1 MVPPLAKFDGPTRGQ
16 ILALL
21 RRGQMTVDELAQA
34 IGVTDNAVRM
44 HLTALERDGLARAV
58 GVRREGNVGK
68 PATLYAVPPEADAM
82 FSKAYEPVLS
92 TLLVT
97 LTGRLGEGELTE
109 LLRDVGRQLAVSTAS
124 TDRSGL
130 RVVDAT
136 AIAYRLY
143 DIGYEVDLDR
153 ASALFAPDA
162 ATRERPARNEAQA
175 LQISN
180 PPLFVALGAEYLTI
194 DGAEH
199 RAEVSARLF
208 DFGTC
213 SLQLRVAAPAALSWD
228 AFTSFGNAVDASPA
242 LAPIFTRHLESLRA
256 RVAPAVERPNLASV
270 VEDYVVFRITG
281 LTDERGK
288 SLGTDVLTDE
298 HIVPLLLR
306 ERRGLSLD
314 ARRELLPHRFSY
326 YADDLTILTWDNAL
340 VVEARGDDRDVEYI
354 LEFANAQLLELRFYD
369 AVLDAELPA
378 MYDRITATRGR
389 ISALP
394 TWRYRPLLARLQTRV
409 ADVTETVER
418 VENAL
423 KVTDD

>member
-1 MVPPLAKFDGPTRGQ
+1 MASLSAPT
-16 ILALL
+16 
-21 RRGQMTVDELAQA
+21 T
-34 IGVTDNAVRM
+34 
-44 HLTALERDGLARAV
+44 
-58 GVRREGNVGK
+58 
-68 PATLYAVPPEADAM
+68 
-82 FSKAYEPVLS
+82 
-92 TLLVT
+92 
-97 LTGRLGEGELTE
+97 
-109 LLRDVGRQLAVSTAS
+109 S

-130 RVVDAT
+130 QVVDAA

-143 DIGYEVDLDR
+143 DIGYEIDLDR

-175 LQISN
+175 LQITN
-180 PPLFVALGAEYLTI
+180 PPLFVALGTEYLTI

-199 RAEVSARLF
+199 RADVSARLF

-213 SLQLRVAAPAALSWD
+213 SLQLRIEAPKALSWD
-228 AFTSFGNAVDASPA
+228 AFTIFGNAVDASPA
-242 LAPIFTRHLESLRA
+242 LGSIFTRHLEALRS

-270 VEDYVVFRITG
+270 VEDYVVFRITR
-281 LTDERGK
+281 LTDERGAV
-288 SLGTDVLTDE
+288 LGTDVLTDE

-306 ERRGLSLD
+306 ERRQLSLD

-378 MYDRITATRGR
+378 MYDRIAATRGR
-389 ISALP
+389 VSPLP

-423 KVTDD
+423 KVTDDVYLARIYAAALELFRGNAWRRGIERKLSIVRETYAMLNAEAQAARAELLEIAIIALIVIEIVVGLRRG